1 MASSYTTSYGIEK
14 IGSGEQAGT
23 WGTTTNHNLDLLDRI
38 AAYTSVALSGTTHTL
53 TVREA
58 SPGSGTENLQDGMY
72 RVIKFTGALGANNTV
87 TIAPN
92 TTKAYFIIEN
102 ATTDS
107 GSSGPYSVILS
118 QGSGANVTVQ
128 NGKNVIVY
136 CDGAGSGAAVVD
148 ALADLQVGSL
158 EVTGAAAIDGGLAV
172 TGNVTATGTVEPAGD
187 TAASDNAAI
196 GYTSAEGLILTG
208 QGSTNDVT
216 IKNDADADVLEIPT
230 GTTKVTVVGDVTAG
244 GTLNVT
250 GDTAA
255 GDDAAM
261 GYTSAEGLIMT
272 GQGSTTD
279 VTIKNDSDADVLEI
293 PTGTTNVTVV
303 GDFTA
308 GGTLNVT
315 GDTASGDDA
324 AVGYTS
330 TEGLILTGQGST
342 GDVTVKNDAD
352 AVVMQVPTGTTGVDF
367 KGNIFTTTAGTSN
380 FVAGVNAG
388 NTIESGGN
396 YNVCVGDEA
405 GTAVTTGD
413 ANIYIGFQAGDA
425 ATTGGDNV
433 AIGYDAL
440 TTMSTAASNTV
451 VGAYAGDAINTGH
464 QNTLIG
470 HQAGTDLTTG
480 AQNTFLGKN
489 AGDDVTD
496 GAENT
501 LVGFNA
507 AAHSTALTTGD
518 FNVHLGIYTSASSA
532 DAQTE
537 TVIGY
542 NGQGKGNT
550 TGFIINNGG
559 VYQGNN
565 SADWSTTSDRRIKKN
580 IEDNE
585 QGLDIINNIRVRNF
599 EYRTEDEIT
608 EVPPSAAIETEGV
621 QLGVIAQ
628 EIEEVLPEVV
638 NEEST
643 GVKSVNSG
651 NLTWYLVNAVKE
663 LSAQV
668 EELKQWKASHSSD
681 E

>member
-1 MASSYTTSYGIEK
+1 MASTYVNDLRLNEMGTGDESGNWGVVTNTNLELIGEAFSYGTEGI
-14 IGSGEQAGT
+14 
-23 WGTTTNHNLDLLDRI
+23 TTNADTHSTTIADGATDPGRSMYVKYTGTLDSTCTVSLL
-38 AAYTSVALSGTTHTL
+38 
-53 TVREA
+53 
-58 SPGSGTENLQDGMY
+58 P
-72 RVIKFTGALGANNTV
+72 NTV
-87 TIAPN
+87 S
-92 TTKAYFIIEN
+92 KLWIIEI
-102 ATTDS
+102 ATS
-107 GSSGPYSVILS
+107 GGHKLS
-118 QGSGANVTVQ
+118 IKQGSGAEIVIR
-128 NGKNVIVY
+128 NGDVKAVY
-136 CDGAGSGAAVVD
+136 SDGAGSGAAMFD
-148 ALADLQVGSL
+148 ALIDLNVGTKLSINNAGTGDGSEATLLMSTAESDIAADDIIGKIQFQAPDEGTGTDAILVAAEIAAVSEGDFSSSSNATKL
-158 EVTGAAAIDGGLAV
+158 SFKTGASEAAAEKMALSSAGALTVTGDI
-172 TGNVTATGTVEPAGD
+172 TSSGTVLA
-187 TAASDNAAI
+187 
-196 GYTSAEGLILTG
+196 
-208 QGSTNDVT
+208 
-216 IKNDADADVLEIPT
+216 
-230 GTTKVTVVGDVTAG
+230 
-244 GTLNVT
+244 T

-261 GYTSAEGLIMT
+261 GYTSA
-272 GQGSTTD
+272 
-279 VTIKNDSDADVLEI
+279 
-293 PTGTTNVTVV
+293 
-303 GDFTA
+303 
-308 GGTLNVT
+308 
-315 GDTASGDDA
+315 
-324 AVGYTS
+324 
-330 TEGLILTGQGST
+330 EGLILTGQGST

>member
-208 QGSTNDVT
+208 HGSTNDVT

-230 GTTKVTVVGDVTAG
+230 GTTNVTVVGDVTAG

-261 GYTSAEGLIMT
+261 GYTSAEGLILT
-272 GQGSTTD
+272 GQGSTND
-279 VTIKNDSDADVLEI
+279 VTIKNDADADVLEI